1 MVLIKSMNYSG
12 TYYIFAESYKKRHRS
27 YLWRTVSGDKLS
39 RCRQSLRCLCPE
51 SHSSRLDHWALGTDT
66 SILRYPSRPLRWR
79 GRRRGGSRRKN
90 QFRRIESLVLDRDS
104 HHCRV
109 GRWQLGYLY
118 PLLYLTWS
126 DRHHFCHTRLCRFR
140 SHTLLYQLPPG

>member
-39 RCRQSLRCLCPE
+39 RCRQSLRYLCPE

-66 SILRYPSRPLRWR
+66 SILRYPSRPLR
-79 GRRRGGSRRKN
+79 
-90 QFRRIESLVLDRDS
+90 
-104 HHCRV
+104 
-109 GRWQLGYLY
+109 
-118 PLLYLTWS
+118 
-126 DRHHFCHTRLCRFR
+126 
-140 SHTLLYQLPPG
+140 